1 MPPRASRTGASSGW
15 APRSATRPRSSTPAG
30 RSGCAS
36 CARSSTWSRA
46 TVTSVPEARAVARI
60 GLLGGTFNPPHVGHM
75 LCAQAALEGLGLDRV
90 LLLPVHTPPRRG
102 LEGGPGV
109 GHGLERCRLAAA
121 GAERIGVSRLEV
133 DRPGPSFT
141 IDT

>member
-46 TVTSVPEARAVARI
+46 TARSVPEARAVARI

-75 LCAQAALEGLGLDRV
+75 LCAQAALEGLALDRV
-90 LLLPVHTPPRRG
+90 LLLPVHTPPHKEIREEPGAEHRVELCRRA
-102 LEGGPGV
+102 V
-109 GHGLERCRLAAA
+109 A
-121 GAERIGVSRLEV
+121 GAEGLEV
-133 DRPGPSFT
+133 ST
-141 IDT
+141 LEVE